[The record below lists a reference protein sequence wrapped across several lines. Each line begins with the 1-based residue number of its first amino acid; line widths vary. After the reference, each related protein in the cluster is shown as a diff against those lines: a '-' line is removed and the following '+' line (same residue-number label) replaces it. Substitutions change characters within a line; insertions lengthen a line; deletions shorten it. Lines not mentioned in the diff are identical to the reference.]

1 MELFNDTSAPWHN
14 AAVESPS
21 FVVTGLQTI
30 VTTWKFFDDE
40 MAFVL
45 KYTGTFNDYPCY
57 IADVKA
63 RYKKAMPD
71 LTGSGTLPDDPW
83 VISDEL
89 SWVSITVSAITVD
102 IKPGSCPNP
111 INVDSKGVIPVA
123 ISGIGFHPA
132 RINPRTITLEG
143 VPPLRW
149 AWEDVTT
156 PFRPCIDEQD
166 AYECTDAGP
175 DGRVDLTLKFDTQAV
190 IAALGPVND
199 GDVLTLYL
207 DCELRDGTSISGGD
221 VVLIRKKGKK

>member
-1 MELFNDTSAPWHN
+1 MKRIRFLIPAIVSMLFLYSFVYAQPMTGTWNSHSSNFNPGFWSEILWGEAEGEVGNEIAAEGVDIYEFSDAFLEEVNVIQTNPYFTKYRTKYSGGTLELFNDTSAPWHN
-14 AAVESPS
+14 AADTSFS
-21 FVVTGLQTI
+21 FVATGQRTI

-111 INVDSKGVIPVA
+111 INVDSKGVI
-123 ISGIGFHPA
+123 S
-132 RINPRTITLEG
+132 L
-143 VPPLRW
+143 PP
-149 AWEDVTT
+149 
-156 PFRPCIDEQD
+156 PPPHYYC
-166 AYECTDAGP
+166 Y
-175 DGRVDLTLKFDTQAV
+175 
-190 IAALGPVND
+190 
-199 GDVLTLYL
+199 
-207 DCELRDGTSISGGD
+207 
-221 VVLIRKKGKK
+221 